1 MTIHQNTNSDSSTDT
16 NSNTGKNDQKKLNI
30 LEKIVANKR
39 IEIDALKINK
49 PLESFIDE
57 LCPTSKD
64 MYKALKRTPEKPYAG
79 FILEC
84 KKASP
89 SKGLIRPDFDVKA
102 ICTTYDK
109 YAAAISV
116 LTDEKYFQGTFD
128 YLKTVT
134 ETVNCP
140 VLNKDFFI
148 DVYQVYLAR
157 YYGADA
163 ILLMLSVLSDEE
175 YKALE
180 QVAIEYNLAILT
192 EISNDEERDRAIALG
207 AKMIGINN
215 RDLRDLST
223 DISRTFDYSPTLP
236 DDRIIISESGI
247 YNNAQVRELAPAVD
261 GFLVGSSLMD
271 PSNNRYQDIDLA
283 CRKLIYG
290 QHKVCGLTAP
300 EYAQASAKHGACYGG
315 LIFAEKSP
323 RCITKET
330 ALTIVKATP
339 QLEYVGV
346 FVNHKRTD
354 IVDLV
359 KSLNLSAVQLHGN
372 EDDEYIEH
380 LKAQFKE
387 HGCDNCQVWKAISVE
402 ESLPPLTS
410 DVDYFVLDG
419 KSPGSGQAFNW
430 QRLATSAQDLSTS
443 FLAGGL
449 GPNNIEQAI
458 EQLTHL
464 DLYGLDINS
473 GVESGPGIKSSEKLS
488 LVFAQIRNY

>member
-1 MTIHQNTNSDSSTDT
+1 MVDDKNTND
-16 NSNTGKNDQKKLNI
+16 KPNI
-30 LEKIVANKR
+30 LEQIVAHKR
-39 IEIDALKINK
+39 IEIDALKNEK

-57 LCPTSKD
+57 LVPTSKD
-64 MYKALKRTPEKPYAG
+64 MYKALRRTPEKPEAG

-89 SKGLIRPDFDVKA
+89 SKGLIRPDFDVKT
-102 ICTTYDK
+102 ICQTYDK

-116 LTDEKYFQGTFD
+116 LTDKKYFQGTFE
-128 YLKTVT
+128 YLKMVTDTVK
-134 ETVNCP
+134 CP

-148 DVYQVYLAR
+148 DTYQVYLAR

-163 ILLMLSVLSDEE
+163 ILLMLSVLSDDE

-180 QVAIEYNLAILT
+180 QVANQYNLAILT

-223 DISRTFDYSPTLP
+223 DIARTFDYAPNLP

-261 GFLVGSSLMD
+261 GFLVGSSLMS

-283 CRKLIYG
+283 CRKLIFG
-290 QHKVCGLTAP
+290 SHKVCGLTAP
-300 EYAQASAKHGACYGG
+300 QFAKASAQAGASFGG

-323 RCITKET
+323 RCITKT
-330 ALTIVKATP
+330 AALEVVKTSP

-346 FVNHKRTD
+346 FVDHKRAD
-354 IVDLV
+354 IIDLV

-372 EDDEYIEH
+372 ENSEYISK
-380 LKAQFKE
+380 LKAQLIE
-387 HGCDNCQVWKAISVE
+387 HGCDNCQVWKAISVSDE
-402 ESLPPLTS
+402 LPRLTS
-410 DVDYFVLDG
+410 NVDHSVLDG
-419 KSPGSGQAFNW
+419 KSPGSGQSFNW
-430 QRLATSAQDLSTS
+430 QTLATSEQDLSTS

-449 GPNNIEQAI
+449 GPNNIELAI

-464 DLYGLDINS
+464 DLFGLDINS
-473 GVESGPGIKSSEKLS
+473 GVETSPGIKSSEKLS
-488 LVFAQIRNY
+488 QVFAKIRNY